1 MNVQVVQATDDQ
13 EILVPLVPVALLLV
27 ALLVHVPEIV
37 HHVPEIAQSPVQVGA
52 VAMIELVQRA
62 MSQMVVQ

>member
-1 MNVQVVQATDDQ
+1 MNVQVVQRTDDQ
-13 EILVPLVPVALLLV
+13 VILVPLVLVDLHQV

-37 HHVPEIAQSPVQVGA
+37 HHVPEIAQSHARVGA
-52 VAMIELVQRA
+52 VAMIELAQHA